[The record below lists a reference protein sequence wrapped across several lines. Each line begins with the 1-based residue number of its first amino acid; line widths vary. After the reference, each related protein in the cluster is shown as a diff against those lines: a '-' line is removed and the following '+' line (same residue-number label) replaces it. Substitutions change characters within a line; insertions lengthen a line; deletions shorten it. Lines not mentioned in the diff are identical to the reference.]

1 MEKKLRETLNKALDT
16 LFERTLEKHY
26 HQIKKSKILSHV
38 KSPRDFLLGV
48 IIGDMFEGLGF
59 CTYGAYKRYPK
70 DREFDELLKIIQ
82 ERSGEIREKIKQVL
96 HQ

>member
-16 LFERTLEKHY
+16 LLKRTLEEHY
-26 HQIKKSKILSHV
+26 HHTRKSKFLSHV

-59 CTYGAYKRYPK
+59 CTYGAYERYPK
-70 DREFDELLKIIQ
+70 DREFNESLKIIQ
-82 ERSGEIREKIKQVL
+82 ERSGEIRERIEQIL
-96 HQ
+96 RQ